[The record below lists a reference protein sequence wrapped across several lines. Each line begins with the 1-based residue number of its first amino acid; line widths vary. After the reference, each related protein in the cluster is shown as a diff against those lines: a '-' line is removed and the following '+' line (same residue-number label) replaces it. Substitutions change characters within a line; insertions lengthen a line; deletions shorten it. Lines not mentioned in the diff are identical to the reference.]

1 MNSVKLSVLLVLF
14 AACNPGQTSSEDKE
28 MVQATTSFNPLYYS
42 DDRTHS
48 KPIPIDTAN
57 RMIQSYLTSIHPEDN
72 PYETRSLI
80 FQADILRDYLND
92 SSHGKIEHLKMV
104 LAHQLSYINAGHFGQ
119 RPDSNSEAL
128 TLVLVGYGENG
139 NYIYFDGDKALNV
152 CQPCPRECPEAGTA
166 ASDLLLLSQ

>member
-1 MNSVKLSVLLVLF
+1 MNSVKLSALLVLF
-14 AACNPGQTSSEDKE
+14 AACNPGQPSSEDKE
-28 MVQATTSFNPLYYS
+28 TVQATTSINPLYYS
-42 DDRTHS
+42 DDRRHS

-57 RMIQSYLTSIHPEDN
+57 KMIQSYLTSVNPAAN

-80 FQADILRDYLND
+80 FQADILRDYLSD

-104 LAHQLSYINAGHFGQ
+104 LAHRLSYINAGHFGQ